1 MPPYMENSS
10 VRPIYNLV
18 STLLSLTGI
27 ILISIGAFNLETP
40 TDILNRSVENLSFPP
55 GFTFSIWGLIYFG
68 FLLYSIYQLL
78 PAQQDNPRIKRTEAY
93 ITLSIL
99 LNFAW
104 ILFNGIG
111 MLILSYI
118 ILWMML
124 LISIFLLFS
133 YGMPQST
140 RPITERVIYALFS
153 IYSGWLTVILFPFT
167 TDLILQTE
175 WKGEPLTPT
184 LITIGVYLFATL
196 IVLSAYRALK
206 HTWFI
211 FPLVWM
217 LICLSIKFS
226 GTMATLAW
234 STGSLAL
241 FVAIFFIYKLV
252 QSVHVA
258 HEIYNS
264 YPLFMKK
271 DNLDRSH

>member
-1 MPPYMENSS
+1 METSS
-10 VRPIYNLV
+10 VRPVYNLV

-27 ILISIGAFNLETP
+27 ILLSIGTFDLHTP
-40 TDILNRSVENLSFPP
+40 AEILSRSPENLTFPP

-78 PAQQDNPRIKRTEAY
+78 PAQQDNPRIKRTESY

-104 ILFNGIG
+104 VLFCGTG
-111 MLILSYI
+111 MIVLPYI
-118 ILWMML
+118 ILWMMF

-133 YGMPQST
+133 YGVPQTT
-140 RPITERVIYALFS
+140 RPLTERIIYALFA
-153 IYSGWLTVILFPFT
+153 IYSGWLMVILFPFT

-175 WKGEPLTPT
+175 WSVEPLAPS
-184 LITIGVYLFATL
+184 LITIGVYFFATL
-196 IVLSAYRALK
+196 IVLFAFRELK

-211 FPLVWM
+211 FPLIWT
-217 LICLSIKFS
+217 LIGLSIKFS
-226 GTMATLAW
+226 ETMATMAW
-234 STGSLAL
+234 TTGSLAL

-252 QSVHVA
+252 QSVHMA
-258 HEIYNS
+258 HEAYHS

-271 DNLDRSH
+271 DTLNRFH